1 MKSTANLKKDFSEIQ
16 SKDMIE
22 NETQIDGQNQKYGQT
37 SKLSIEQDI
46 KFLKM
51 SLNNDNKKKH
61 QSIEKQTKNYMNTVG

>member
-16 SKDMIE
+16 SNNIIE
-22 NETQIDGQNQKYGQT
+22 NETQLENPKHGQT

-51 SLNNDNKKKH
+51 SLNNDKKK
-61 QSIEKQTKNYMNTVG
+61 Q

>member
-16 SKDMIE
+16 SKDNDTY
-22 NETQIDGQNQKYGQT
+22 NETHNPNKHGYT

-51 SLNNDNKKKH
+51 SLNNEKNK
-61 QSIEKQTKNYMNTVG
+61 